1 MNKLHEF
8 LGLTDGIGSVSSQ
21 RVFSF
26 LIIAS
31 WLLTKAVASMKS
43 GTPMT
48 FDNTEVG
55 LVASV
60 LGAGVLKNVAENINI
75 GGANPPPPATPPTP

>member
-1 MNKLHEF
+1 MNKLTTS
-8 LGLTDGIGSVSSQ
+8 LGLTDGTHVSSQ
-21 RVFSF
+21 RVISF
-26 LIIAS
+26 IIVAS
-31 WLLTKAVASMKS
+31 WLLTKIVASVKS

-48 FDNTEVG
+48 FDTTEVG

-75 GGANPPPPATPPTP
+75 GGANPPTPPAP